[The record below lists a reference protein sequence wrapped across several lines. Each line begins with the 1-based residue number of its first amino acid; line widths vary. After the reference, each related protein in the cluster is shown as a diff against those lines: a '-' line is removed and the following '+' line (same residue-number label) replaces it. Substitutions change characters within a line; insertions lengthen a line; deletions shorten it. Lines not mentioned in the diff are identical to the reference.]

1 MAEKREKSAPKSRSR
16 DGGDKRER
24 ILRAAIKVFAKHGF
38 YATRVSEIA
47 KEAGVADGTIYL
59 YFKNK
64 DDVLISI
71 FDDRIRKLIELLE
84 RLTSEAKTTE
94 ERLRSIIEV
103 QLGLFEG
110 ERELA
115 EVVTVNLRQSSK
127 LLKQYA
133 SPLFNEYL
141 GLIARVIA
149 EGQAEGT
156 VRDDLSPRLL
166 ARAMWG
172 GLDGIALNWTLGGGG
187 PEKLRIAA
195 KQYAEFYWSGIVA
208 RAAEN
213 TH

>member
-1 MAEKREKSAPKSRSR
+1 MAEKREKPAPKSRSR

-133 SPLFNEYL
+133 TPLF
-141 GLIARVIA
+141 A

-156 VRDDLSPRLL
+156 VRDDLNPRIL

-172 GLDGIALNWTLGGGG
+172 GLDGIALYWTLSGGG
-187 PEKLRIAA
+187 PEKLRESA
-195 KQYAEFYWSGIVA
+195 KQYAEFYWSDIVA
-208 RAAEN
+208 RKDESTA
-213 TH
+213 